1 MKMNEEQQKLVLD
14 NQKLVY
20 HVIKQLHL
28 YHKLEDYLDV
38 GIIGL
43 CKAAQTFKPENGS
56 KFSTYACIC
65 IRNNILMEIRSEKRQ
80 CDAYAISFSTIINS
94 SKDQDLTLEYTLSDY
109 ELENDILN
117 KEELISLV
125 TSIERLDKEDKTI
138 IDLYFYQNKT
148 QKQIAQI
155 LNMSQANASR
165 RIQRALNNLRKG
177 GLLNV

>member
-1 MKMNEEQQKLVLD
+1 MKMNEKQQKLVLD

-43 CKAAQTFKPENGS
+43 CKAAQTFKSENNS
-56 KFSTYACIC
+56 KFSTYDCIC
-65 IRNNILMEIRSEKRQ
+65 IRNNILMEIRNEKRQ
-80 CDAYAISFSTIINS
+80 CDAYAISFSSIINS
-94 SKDQDLTLEYTLSDY
+94 SKGQDLTLEDTLSDY
-109 ELENDILN
+109 ELENNILN
-117 KEELISLV
+117 KEELISLII
-125 TSIERLDKEDKTI
+125 SIKNLNKEDKRI

-148 QKQIAQI
+148 QQQIAKI
-155 LNMSQANASR
+155 LNMSQTNVSR

>member
-1 MKMNEEQQKLVLD
+1 MKLTDEQQKLVLN

-20 HVIKQLHL
+20 HVIKQMHL

-38 GIIGL
+38 GLIGL
-43 CKAAQTFKPENGS
+43 CKAAQTYNLENGS

-65 IRNNILMEIRSEKRQ
+65 IRNNILMEIRNEKRQ
-80 CDAYAISFSTIINS
+80 CDYYSISLQTPVGGKKDEILLEDTI
-94 SKDQDLTLEYTLSDY
+94 SDY
-109 ELENDILN
+109 ELELDILN
-117 KEELISLV
+117 KEEKMALIESVRKLN
-125 TSIERLDKEDKTI
+125 DEDKQT

-148 QKQIAQI
+148 QQQIAQI

-165 RIQRALNNLRKG
+165 RIQRALNNLKKG

>member
-1 MKMNEEQQKLVLD
+1 MKLTDEQQKLVLD

-20 HVIKQLHL
+20 HVIKRLNL
-28 YHKLEDYLDV
+28 YNKLEDYFDIGL
-38 GIIGL
+38 IGL

-56 KFSTYACIC
+56 RFSTYACVC
-65 IRNNILMEIRSEKRQ
+65 IRNDILMEIRNENRQ
-80 CDAYAISFSTIINS
+80 CDAYAISFSSIISS
-94 SKDQDLTLEYTLSDY
+94 SKDNDLSLEDILSDY

-117 KEELISLV
+117 REELISLI
-125 TSIERLDKEDKTI
+125 TSIEKLNEEDKTI
-138 IDLYFYQNKT
+138 INLYFYQNKT

>member
-1 MKMNEEQQKLVLD
+1 MKMNEKQQKLVLD

-43 CKAAQTFKPENGS
+43 CKAAKTFKPENGS
-56 KFSTYACIC
+56 KFSTYAYSC
-65 IRNNILMEIRSEKRQ
+65 IRNNILMEIRNEKRQ
-80 CDAYAISFSTIINS
+80 CDAYAISFSSIINS
-94 SKDQDLTLEYTLSDY
+94 SKDNNLTLEDTLSDY

-117 KEELISLV
+117 REELISLI
-125 TSIERLDKEDKTI
+125 TSIERLDKEDKQI

-148 QKQIAQI
+148 QQQIAQI

-165 RIQRALNNLRKG
+165 RIQRALNNLKKG

>member
-14 NQKLVY
+14 NQNLVY

-28 YHKLEDYLDV
+28 YHKLEDYFDV

-43 CKAAQTFKPENGS
+43 CKAAKTFKPENNS

-65 IRNNILMEIRSEKRQ
+65 IRNNILMEIRNENRQ
-80 CDAYAISFSTIINS
+80 CDAYAISFSNIISS
-94 SKDQDLTLEYTLSDY
+94 SKDRDLILEDTLSDY

-117 KEELISLV
+117 KEELISLI
-125 TSIERLDKEDKTI
+125 TSIERLDKKDKTI